1 MLDSRIEFDE
11 RYDDEECGTT
21 TLYFIA
27 PKEMLNGKYPEAE
40 HAEISIEF
48 PTNHIEARY
57 AGVSLSPTKY
67 FEEADG
73 YADYDWCDFDMPYE
87 EIEEL
92 IALAERSQRF

>member
-11 RYDDEECGTT
+11 RYDDEEYGTT

-40 HAEISIEF
+40 HSEISIEF
-48 PTNHIEARY
+48 PSNHIEARY
-57 AGVSLSPTKY
+57 ASVQLSPTKY
-67 FEEADG
+67 FEEDDC
-73 YADYDWCDFDMPYE
+73 YTDYDWCDIQLSYE

-92 IALAERSQRF
+92 IALAEKN